1 MTVMPSVEEIAVF
14 VLVLAAIIVVVACTV
29 RIRIMEDNEN
39 EQRITERRGSAAHGN
54 RRPH

>member
-1 MTVMPSVEEIAVF
+1 MPSVEEIAVF
-14 VLVLAAIIVVVACTV
+14 VLVLAAIIVVVACTI
-29 RIRIMEDNEN
+29 RIRIMEDNEY

>member
-1 MTVMPSVEEIAVF
+1 MPSVEEIAVF
-14 VLVLAAIIVVVACTV
+14 VLVLAAIIVVVACTI
-29 RIRIMEDNEN
+29 RIRIMEESERN

>member
-1 MTVMPSVEEIAVF
+1 MPSVEEIAVF
-14 VLVLAAIIVVVACTV
+14 ALVLAAIIVVVACTV

-39 EQRITERRGSAAHGN
+39 EQSITECRGSAAHGN